1 MNDTTA
7 SPPHNSRGTIL
18 QIQRMS
24 TEDGPGIRSTVFF
37 KGCSLS
43 CIWCQN
49 PESLTRT
56 QELQWMKTRC
66 IGCRSCINACPEG
79 ALTLG
84 EAGMV
89 IDRTRCTV
97 CVRCSD
103 ACPSTAMELIGKE
116 WELDSLVTEVLKDRV
131 YFEKSEGGVTL
142 SGGEPSVHGRFAA
155 ALLRALKSRGIHTA
169 LDTCGQASW
178 ETLETLLTHT
188 DLVLFDVKE
197 IDPEKHRRLTGRS
210 NELILENLIRLRRH
224 IEAHAAPQT
233 LWVRT
238 PMVPNATACR
248 ENIEGIGNFLARE
261 LAGAVSRWEL
271 CAFNNLC
278 RDKYLRLDQHW
289 PYHNEPLMT
298 KEEME
303 ACAAVARASGVAPGI
318 VHWSGPTRVERN

>member
-1 MNDTTA
+1 MNDGA
-7 SPPHNSRGTIL
+7 ARPPRDSRGMML

-43 CIWCQN
+43 CSWCQN
-49 PESLTRT
+49 PESLTQK

-66 IGCRSCINACPEG
+66 IGCRECVKACPEG
-79 ALTLG
+79 ALTPG

-89 IDRTRCTV
+89 IDRMRCTV
-97 CVRCSD
+97 CGRCAD
-103 ACPSTAMELIGKE
+103 ACPSTAMELIGEE
-116 WELDSLVTEVLKDRV
+116 WELDSVVTEVLKDRV

-142 SGGEPSVHGRFAA
+142 SGGEPSVQARFAA
-155 ALLRALKSRGIHTA
+155 ALLSALKSRGIHTA

-178 ETLETLLTHT
+178 ETLETLITHT

-197 IDPEKHRRLTGRS
+197 IDPEKHRRFTGRT
-210 NELILENLIRLRRH
+210 NELILENLIRLSRYSEGQETPRK
-224 IEAHAAPQT
+224 

-238 PMVPNATACR
+238 PMVPQATACR
-248 ENIEGIGNFLARE
+248 ENIEGIGKFLARE
-261 LAGAVSRWEL
+261 LAGTVSRWEL

-278 RDKYLRLDQHW
+278 RDKYLRLDRQW
-289 PYHNEPLMT
+289 PHANEPLMR

-303 ACAAVARASGVAPGI
+303 AFAAVARASGVEPSI